1 MSGLSKSRKRRKR
14 SRYTTVTFKLS
25 KRQKESLF
33 NYCEARKTTPTKLI
47 KKMIRPYI
55 SNYYKEVPE
64 EMYVTENQLDLFDK
78 D

>member
-1 MSGLSKSRKRRKR
+1 MSGLRNSRKRRKK

-25 KRQKESLF
+25 KQQKESLF

-55 SNYYKEVPE
+55 SNYHKDVPE
-64 EMYVTENQLDLFDK
+64 ELFITENQLDLFD
-78 D
+78 